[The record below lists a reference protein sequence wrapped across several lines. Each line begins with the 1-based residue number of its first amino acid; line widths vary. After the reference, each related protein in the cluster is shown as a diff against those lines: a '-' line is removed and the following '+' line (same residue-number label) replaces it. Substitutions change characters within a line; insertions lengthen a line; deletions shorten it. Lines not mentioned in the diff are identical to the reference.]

1 MAPDAIRAVTDVRNE
16 VIARYISTSPGI
28 HRPSGAVD
36 RLAFMSAYEWH
47 LKGWLP
53 ADRSL
58 SWLDLG
64 CGQGQLMSLALRNGF
79 RAVCGVDLSAEM
91 LLACQELH
99 LDVRREDATEIVHQL
114 PSEAYGVV
122 SAFDFLEH
130 LPRND
135 ALALLRETRRLL
147 RPAGV
152 MFIKVPNGAS
162 PVVGDMFFSDLTHE
176 SLFTPS
182 SIAQL
187 ASLAGF
193 SRCDVREVGPVPHGV
208 RSVVRY
214 ALWSGVRRWYRLL
227 NAIETGSPGAD
238 VVTQVM
244 LVRLTV

>member
-1 MAPDAIRAVTDVRNE
+1 VPEAMRVVPDVRNE

-28 HRPSGAVD
+28 HRRSDAVD
-36 RLAFMSAYEWH
+36 RQAFMAAYEWH

-53 ADRSL
+53 VDRCVP
-58 SWLDLG
+58 WLDLG
-64 CGQGQLMSLALRNGF
+64 CGQGHLMSLALRNGF
-79 RAVCGVDLSAEM
+79 RPVLGVDLSAEM
-91 LLACQELH
+91 LSACQELK
-99 LDVRREDATEIVHQL
+99 LDVRREDAIELVHQL
-114 PSEAYGVV
+114 PSGTYGVV

-135 ALALLRETRRLL
+135 ALALLRESRRLL
-147 RPAGV
+147 ASPGV

-162 PVVGDMFFSDLTHE
+162 PVVSDMFHSDLTHE
-176 SLFTPS
+176 TLFTPS

-193 SRCDVREVGPVPHGV
+193 SSCDVREVGPVPHGV

-214 ALWSGVRRWYRLL
+214 GLWTVVRSWYRLL
-227 NAIETGSPGAD
+227 QAIETGSPGAD